1 MVCKSLVMV
10 LIIVSLFGL
19 HQCEEDIDHPK
30 GIERCVRRYMGKPWT
45 IEYLCCIEAPRICF
59 TPLTPKQ
66 CLTKCPP
73 LRKGAPPSSL
83 PGKGV
88 GPSSQPSL

>member
-10 LIIVSLFGL
+10 LIFVSLFGL
-19 HQCEEDIDHPK
+19 HQCEDIDHPK
-30 GIERCVRRYMGKPWT
+30 GIERCYRRYMGRPLT
-45 IEYLCCIEAPRICF
+45 IQYLCCIEAPRICF
-59 TPLTPKQ
+59 TPLTPEQ

-73 LRKGAPPSSL
+73 LRKGAPPSSS

-88 GPSSQPSL
+88 GPSPQPSL